1 MGVAQMKTAEHKPAA
16 PSKASRPNR
25 NVRLLLETEKN
36 ASNGR
41 ARQLAIS
48 RLARSGLPRGKGKMQ
63 LSRSGI
69 ADPSVLILP
78 LAGFN
83 LAHDKGRY
91 GALSLNQTKTHQG
104 FNID

>member
-1 MGVAQMKTAEHKPAA
+1 
-16 PSKASRPNR
+16 
-25 NVRLLLETEKN
+25 
-36 ASNGR
+36 
-41 ARQLAIS
+41 
-48 RLARSGLPRGKGKMQ
+48 MQ